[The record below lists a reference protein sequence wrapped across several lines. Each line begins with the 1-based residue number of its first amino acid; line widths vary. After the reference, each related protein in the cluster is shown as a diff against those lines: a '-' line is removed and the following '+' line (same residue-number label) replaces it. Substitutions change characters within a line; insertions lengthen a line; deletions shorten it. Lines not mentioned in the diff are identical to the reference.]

1 MSQAQQPVRREPYIY
16 TWTDEGGIQ
25 RQAKIHYTRD
35 DRTVVWDPRYP
46 GDEEPWFDANTEN
59 WRCGDDELVTLGD
72 PNAPGYGEIDP
83 DEDEEEE
90 DPQWS

>member
-1 MSQAQQPVRREPYIY
+1 MAELIRREPYIH
-16 TWTDEGGIQ
+16 TWTDGDGIQ

-46 GDEEPWFDANTEN
+46 GDQEPWFDANTEN

-72 PNAPGYGEIDP
+72 PNAPDTARSTPTSPTKTTRRNTPYEY
-83 DEDEEEE
+83 
-90 DPQWS
+90 